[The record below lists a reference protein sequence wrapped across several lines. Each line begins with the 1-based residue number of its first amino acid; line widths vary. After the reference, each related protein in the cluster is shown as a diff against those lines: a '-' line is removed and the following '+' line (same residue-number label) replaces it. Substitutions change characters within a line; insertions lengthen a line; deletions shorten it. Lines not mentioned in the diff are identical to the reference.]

1 MSSDECT
8 RAYIAQKRTKG
19 KSPKKATQCLKRATC
34 RETHRLLTNPPEVP
48 RIDDLRPLRLPQLSR
63 PVGSILT
70 LERGV
75 LRTDDLATAYRQ
87 WPTNA

>member
-1 MSSDECT
+1 MSSDERT
-8 RAYIAQKRTKG
+8 RACIDQKRTEG
-19 KSPKKATQCLKRATC
+19 KSPNKATRCLKRATC

-48 RIDDLRPLRLPQLSR
+48 RVDDLRPLRHPQLRR
-63 PVGSILT
+63 PADSILT

-87 WPTNA
+87 WLTNA